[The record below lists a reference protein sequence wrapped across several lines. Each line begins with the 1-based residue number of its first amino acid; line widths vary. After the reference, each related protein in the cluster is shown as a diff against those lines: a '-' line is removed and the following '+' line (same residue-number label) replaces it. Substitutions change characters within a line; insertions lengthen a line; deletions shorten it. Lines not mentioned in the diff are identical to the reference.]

1 MAMEQSLFGPSAS
14 AVQDQLL
21 QQDAAFGNNLTP
33 VGLATTIGGS
43 AGRHLGN
50 LMGMEDPRVAE
61 AKAVQEAVQELRNS
75 GVDMNDPAEYF
86 KRMAGIFGAKG
97 LTKQAEM
104 AAAKAL
110 EYQTKK
116 EERADRADQRKYKLD
131 EHTLAMEKHYI
142 DNATARVKL
151 QKELEK
157 AAGKPDFEKLQA
169 FIKDTGKD
177 ASVESIVAAVQ
188 EFNKPTGTLE
198 SAISKLEGKEKKDVL
213 AKTLEANGRVYVY
226 NPEAAKA
233 NPNSTHPTMK
243 DYVDAGAA
251 SDRSTKITVP
261 VQAFDKLQTV
271 RERYIA
277 ETRPYSEIIRN
288 TNFAIKQLDNAV
300 NNPASL
306 GPARHAFAS
315 VFKVDSNMGKKEIDQ
330 LVESGDLPG
339 RLAQGV
345 WGFLSGELT
354 QKNADAMK
362 EAIRIRQQIAGAKKA
377 KVQQTYRS
385 RKDLTADDLNFVTS
399 DAEEMDPSVAPAQPN
414 VTGVPS
420 PERLK
425 QLLEKHGGKK

>member
-1 MAMEQSLFGPSAS
+1 MDNSLFGPDVATVRDSLMS
-14 AVQDQLL
+14 QDINQT
-21 QQDAAFGNNLTP
+21 NNLTLQGMAGMAG
-33 VGLATTIGGS
+33 GLIGRGIGQL
-43 AGRHLGN
+43 A
-50 LMGMEDPRVAE
+50 GMEDPRVAE
-61 AKAVQEAVQELRNS
+61 AKQVKEAVDELRSS

-86 KRMAGIFGAKG
+86 KKMAGIFGAKG

-110 EYQTKK
+110 EYQDKK
-116 EERADRADQRKYKLD
+116 EQRKYKLD

-169 FIKDTGKD
+169 FIKDTAKD
-177 ASVESIVAAVQ
+177 ASIESIVAAVQ
-188 EFNKPTGTLE
+188 EFNKPAGTLE

-251 SDRSTKITVP
+251 TDRSTKITVP

-277 ETRPYSEIIRN
+277 ETKPYSEILRN
-288 TNFAIKQLDNAV
+288 TNFAMKQLDNAV

-399 DAEEMDPSVAPAQPN
+399 DAEEMDPSVDPAKPN
-414 VTGVPS
+414 LTGVPS

-425 QLLEKHGGKK
+425 GLLDKYGGKK

>member
-1 MAMEQSLFGPSAS
+1 
-14 AVQDQLL
+14 LL
-21 QQDAAFGNNLTP
+21 QQDASFGNNLTP
-33 VGLATTIGGS
+33 TGLATAIGGS
-43 AGRHLGN
+43 AGRHIGN
-50 LMGMEDPRVAE
+50 IMGLEDPRVAE
-61 AKAVQEAVQELRNS
+61 AKAVQEAVQELRSS

-86 KRMAGIFGAKG
+86 KKMAGIFGAKG

-110 EYQTKK
+110 EYQTKA
-116 EERADRADQRKYKLD
+116 EERANKKALHDIDYK
-131 EHTLAMEKHYI
+131 T
-142 DNATARVKL
+142 KL
-151 QKELEK
+151 VGLEK
-157 AAGKPDFEKLQA
+157 AYVDLAKAKEKSAGKPWEQAANEFLKANFAHIDPESLTAFWDKLAATEGNILVAASVLKQPDK
-169 FIKDTGKD
+169 KDT
-177 ASVESIVAAVQ
+177 
-188 EFNKPTGTLE
+188 
-198 SAISKLEGKEKKDVL
+198 L
-213 AKTLEANGRVYVY
+213 AKTVEAGGRMYVY
-226 NPEAAKA
+226 NPEAAKN
-233 NPNSTHPTMK
+233 NPDKTHPTMK

-251 SDRSTKITVP
+251 TDRSTKITVP
-261 VQAFDKLQTV
+261 VQAFDKLQTI

-277 ETRPYSEIIRN
+277 ETKPYSEIIRN

-385 RKDLTADDLNFVTS
+385 RRDLTADDLNFVTS
-399 DAEEMDPSVAPAQPN
+399 DAEEMDPSVDPAKPN
-414 VTGVPS
+414 ITGVPS